1 MQIIQMMAIL
11 VLILIDHGFKKMIA
25 DIEAGKINMVV
36 VKDLS
41 RFARTSGGIDKYLEE
56 YFIEKGVRFI
66 AVTDGIDTGHI
77 ESSEEMVKFKAFFNE
92 WFLRDTSKKVRNGKR
107 RRASEGK
114 VMVTYPAY
122 RL

>member
-41 RFARTSGGIDKYLEE
+41 RFARTSGGLIN
-56 YFIEKGVRFI
+56 
-66 AVTDGIDTGHI
+66 T
-77 ESSEEMVKFKAFFNE
+77 
-92 WFLRDTSKKVRNGKR
+92 
-107 RRASEGK
+107 
-114 VMVTYPAY
+114 
-122 RL
+122 